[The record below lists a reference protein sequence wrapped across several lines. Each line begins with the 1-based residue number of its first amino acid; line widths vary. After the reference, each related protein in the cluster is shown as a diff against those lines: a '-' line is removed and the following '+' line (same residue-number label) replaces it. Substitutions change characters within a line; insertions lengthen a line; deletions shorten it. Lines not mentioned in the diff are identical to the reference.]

1 MKFGCTPTGRSSVH
15 WSVTVNSSLYPTPGW
30 SKTEPG
36 AFPTFTTSRPRSTP
50 GYKPVGIQHCTATVI
65 SRWEGDNYRFPPYQY
80 QEKFCLRNNQG
91 ALRLPNVQEREVIMG
106 FPKVY
111 TPNCVPKGEQGSQ
124 AHLDTRLTLIGN
136 SWNVTVVAWL
146 LSQLGARLGLNPVM
160 TVGDIVQRTAPG
172 CSRDLWSKTKPGAF
186 PTFTTSRPRS
196 TPGYKPVG
204 IQHCTA
210 TVISRWEGDNYRFP
224 PYQYQEKFCL
234 RNNQGALRLPNVQE
248 REVIMGFPKVYTP
261 NCVPKGEQGS
271 QAHLDTRLTLIGN
284 SWNVT
289 VVAWLLSQLGA
300 RLGLN
305 PVMTVGDIVQR
316 TAPGCSRDLQVS
328 VQATYGQSPWI
339 WSAGPSLGPS
349 EKINDSGEYE
359 KRGHFSASIKR

>member
-80 QEKFCLRNNQG
+80 QDKFCLRNNQG

-106 FPKVY
+106 VPKVY
-111 TPNCVPKGEQGSQ
+111 TQ
-124 AHLDTRLTLIGN
+124 
-136 SWNVTVVAWL
+136 
-146 LSQLGARLGLNPVM
+146 
-160 TVGDIVQRTAPG
+160 
-172 CSRDLWSKTKPGAF
+172 
-186 PTFTTSRPRS
+186 
-196 TPGYKPVG
+196 
-204 IQHCTA
+204 
-210 TVISRWEGDNYRFP
+210 
-224 PYQYQEKFCL
+224 
-234 RNNQGALRLPNVQE
+234 
-248 REVIMGFPKVYTP
+248 

-349 EKINDSGEYE
+349 EKNNDSGEYE
-359 KRGHFSASIKR
+359 RRGHFSASIKR

>member
-1 MKFGCTPTGRSSVH
+1 M
-15 WSVTVNSSLYPTPGW
+15 
-30 SKTEPG
+30 
-36 AFPTFTTSRPRSTP
+36 
-50 GYKPVGIQHCTATVI
+50 
-65 SRWEGDNYRFPPYQY
+65 
-80 QEKFCLRNNQG
+80 
-91 ALRLPNVQEREVIMG
+91 IMG

-196 TPGYKPVG
+196 TPGYKPAG
-204 IQHCTA
+204 IQNCTA
-210 TVISRWEGDNYRFP
+210 TVISRWEGDDYRFP
-224 PYQYQEKFCL
+224 PYQYQAKFCL